1 MMRSLRPPFARMMG
15 PLRTPVGPLSV
26 ACGLL
31 LLLPGAAWACPVCF
45 DTTAENRM
53 AFMQTTVLLSLLP
66 LGMVGGVGVWIRRR
80 ARALDLEGRSDLHG
94 ESGGP

>member
-1 MMRSLRPPFARMMG
+1 MMRSLRRPFASMLR
-15 PLRTPVGPLSV
+15 PVRTPFSV
-26 ACGLL
+26 ILVAAGLL

-66 LGMVGGVGVWIRRR
+66 LGMVGGVGVWIRKR
-80 ARALDLEGRSDLHG
+80 ARAMELEGRGDLDG
-94 ESGGP
+94 ESGSP

>member
-1 MMRSLRPPFARMMG
+1 MPSLRPPLAPMLQT
-15 PLRTPVGPLSV
+15 LRPPFTVLLV
-26 ACGLL
+26 AGGLL

-66 LGMVGGVGVWIRRR
+66 LGMVGGVGVWIRKR
-80 ARALDLEGRSDLHG
+80 ARALELEGRSHRGG
-94 ESGGP
+94 ESGAP